1 MPNLLTIFGLRFFF
15 YSREHEPVHVHVESN
30 EGLAKFEIQ
39 GGIVKLVDSKG
50 MRHNELKLAESIV
63 EENKEH
69 FENEW
74 VKYFKNLEY

>member
-15 YSREHEPVHVHVESN
+15 YSREHEPVHVHVESK

-39 GGIVKLVDSKG
+39 GGLVKLVESKG
-50 MRHNELKLAESIV
+50 MKHNDLKLAESIV

-74 VKYFKNLEY
+74 VRFFKNMEL

>member
-15 YSREHEPVHVHVESN
+15 YSREHEPVHVHVESK

-39 GGIVKLVDSKG
+39 GGLVKLVESKD
-50 MRHNELKLAESIV
+50 MKHNDLKLAESIV

-69 FENEW
+69 FEKEW
-74 VKYFKNLEY
+74 VRFFKNMEL

>member
-1 MPNLLTIFGLRFFF
+1 MPNLLTVFGLRFFF

-63 EENKEH
+63 EEN
-69 FENEW
+69 
-74 VKYFKNLEY
+74 